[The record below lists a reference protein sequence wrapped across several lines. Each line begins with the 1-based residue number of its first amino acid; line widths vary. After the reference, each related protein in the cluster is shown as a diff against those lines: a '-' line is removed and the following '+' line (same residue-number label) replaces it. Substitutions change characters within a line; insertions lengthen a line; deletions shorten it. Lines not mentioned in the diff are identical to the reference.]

1 LHIASGCSVSM
12 LRSSARARV
21 APCRVGVGTTIVIT
35 AIAGGVGAAKLLRG
49 LVPAVSPKPVTAIV
63 NTGDDTVVH
72 GLHVSP
78 DLDTVS
84 YTLSGRSDDERGW
97 GLAGE
102 TWEAMGALED
112 LGGEAWFRLG
122 DRDLGTHLYRTGRLR
137 DGATLSEVT
146 DSICRAMALPA
157 TLLPMTNDCVRTRL
171 TLRGG
176 PEVAFQDYFVRL
188 RHEVPVSSVRFV
200 GADTARP
207 APGVLEAIERSE
219 AIVICPSN
227 PIVSV
232 GPILAI
238 PGIADAL
245 RARRDNVVAISPIV
259 AGAALKGPADHLM
272 EELGHESSVAG
283 VARIYTDIA
292 STLIIDD
299 ADAGRSADVEAA
311 GMRCIV
317 TATVMADHRL
327 AVALGSASYKA
338 ASSSAA

>member
-1 LHIASGCSVSM
+1 L
-12 LRSSARARV
+12 
-21 APCRVGVGTTIVIT
+21 IT

-49 LVPAVSPKPVTAIV
+49 LVPAVAPKQVTAVV

-72 GLHVSP
+72 GLYVCP

-84 YTLSGRSDDERGW
+84 YTLSGRADDERGW

-102 TWEAMGALED
+102 TWGAMDALED
-112 LGGEAWFRLG
+112 LGGETWFRLG
-122 DRDLGTHLYRTGRLR
+122 DRDLATHLYRTGRLR

-146 DSICRAMALPA
+146 AELCDAMCVPA
-157 TLLPMTNDCVRTRL
+157 RLLPMTDDPVRTRL
-171 TLRGG
+171 TLRDG
-176 PEVAFQDYFVRL
+176 PEVPFQDYFVRL
-188 RHEVPVSSVRFV
+188 RHDVPVQSVRFD
-200 GADTARP
+200 GAESSRP
-207 APGVLEAIERSE
+207 APGVLESIEQAE

-232 GPILAI
+232 GPILAV

-245 RARRDNVVAISPIV
+245 SARRDNVVAISPIV

-272 EELGHESSVAG
+272 QELGHEASVVG
-283 VARIYTDIA
+283 VARIYSDFA

-299 ADAGRSADVEAA
+299 ADAGRAGEVEAA
-311 GMRCIV
+311 GMRCV
-317 TATVMADHRL
+317 VMATVMSDHRL
-327 AVALGSASYKA
+327 AVDLGTECYKA